1 MLEDPEGAKRFSKED
16 KSLCRTL
23 VAALPLLF
31 VVPTEC
37 CQNLKHITDKRAKPI
52 LDKVHLLPVQQ
63 EFPRVSCDMPLMYAG
78 YCDPTV
84 GPGLQGSEVGLL

>member
-1 MLEDPEGAKRFSKED
+1 MVDLCALLEDPEGAERFSKED

-37 CQNLKHITDKRAKPI
+37 CQNLKHSTDKRAKPI
-52 LDKVHLLPVQQ
+52 LDKVHPFIYYLCSRNSR
-63 EFPRVSCDMPLMYAG
+63 EYRVICP
-78 YCDPTV
+78 
-84 GPGLQGSEVGLL
+84 